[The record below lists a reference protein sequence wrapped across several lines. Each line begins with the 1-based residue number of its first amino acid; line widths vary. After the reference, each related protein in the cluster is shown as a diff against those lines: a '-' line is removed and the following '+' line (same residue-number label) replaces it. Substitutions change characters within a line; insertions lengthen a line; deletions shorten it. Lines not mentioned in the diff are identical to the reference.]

1 MDGTTKDTLSGGRL
15 FRLAS
20 LSQVLA
26 EYPDV
31 VLAVLRGSRT
41 ARESGPDGHEYFVL
55 YEPGKPESGHK
66 LRREDFIRCVSVA
79 KKLGSA
85 QIFRSE
91 PRQDTYARIRA
102 YLQVEFADRTDP

>member
-1 MDGTTKDTLSGGRL
+1 MDGTTKDTLSDGKL
-15 FRLAS
+15 FRLGS

-31 VLAVLRGSRT
+31 VLAILRGSRT
-41 ARESGPDGHEYFVL
+41 MREHDPDGREHFIL
-55 YEPGKPESGHK
+55 YEPGKPEARHK
-66 LRREDFIRCVSVA
+66 LRRQDFERCVSVA
-79 KKLGSA
+79 KKLGSV

-91 PRQDTYARIRA
+91 PRQDTYAKIRA